1 MHVGDRNVL
10 PQFVVFSGET
20 DTRVQE
26 KLETKLWDPN
36 NQLKDPQIDQFLVVA
51 R

>member
-1 MHVGDRNVL
+1 MLSACNQLTRFL
-10 PQFVVFSGET
+10 LASGEL
-20 DTRVQE
+20 DTRIQE
-26 KLETKLWDPN
+26 KLETKVWDPS

>member
-1 MHVGDRNVL
+1 MGVKPLL
-10 PQFVVFSGET
+10 PQLGEA
-20 DTRVQE
+20 DNRVQE
-26 KLETKLWDPN
+26 KLETKVWDPN